1 MNCIRKLS
9 FLITIMY
16 CFTLLSAP
24 NSKVW
29 NINSQVLLIK
39 TDSSGNEIWR
49 RHYGKNE
56 WLHYEEGESVEKT
69 RDDGYIIAG
78 KYEYLPFC
86 EEQAYLIKID
96 SLGNKEW
103 DKYFWWGEC
112 INAGA
117 FSVIQDS
124 NDYYVVT
131 GRKMGMTGVD
141 TCCIGLCKL
150 DSATTIWTKEFG
162 GYPWG
167 ADAGKSVQQA
177 LDGGYILAGLTSAFG
192 SGGSDVYLIKTD
204 SGGNEE
210 WSKTFGGSLD
220 DAGNSVQ
227 LTTDGGYI
235 IGGSTESFGSGG
247 SDVYLIKTDSGGN
260 EEWSKTFGGSLDDAG
275 NSVQLTTDG
284 GYIIGGSTE
293 SFGSGGS
300 DVYLI
305 KTDSG
310 GNEEWSKIFGD
321 SLDDAG
327 NSVLQTSD
335 SGYIIAGYKK
345 LLCGGDSLPKGYLI
359 KTDSGGNE
367 KWSKTFGGP
376 TDACIANSI
385 KKISNGDFI
394 IVGAIEYYCGIGE
407 EELPDTF
414 ILYNT
419 GTEIFLN
426 KITVKYEL
434 KANSQIE
441 IIIFDVL
448 GNRVRRL
455 ERGIKPAGI
464 HEIVWDGRDDRR
476 EKIGSG
482 IYFFEIKAGRKRIVK
497 KLSLIR

>member
-260 EEWSKTFGGSLDDAG
+260 EEWSK
-275 NSVQLTTDG
+275 
-284 GYIIGGSTE
+284 
-293 SFGSGGS
+293 
-300 DVYLI
+300 
-305 KTDSG
+305 
-310 GNEEWSKIFGD
+310 IFGD